1 MTVAFGAMAQR
12 VVATETL
19 DGLDESDPAAQ
30 RSRRDLR
37 RIHVAMGTRAIVRR
51 ALDGM
56 IFVDGD
62 ATSTSGRP
70 LRILELG
77 AGDGR
82 LMLGVAGS
90 LRRRWPRVELV
101 LLDRQSLIEPATV
114 EAYAALGWRAT
125 SRIVDVLAWA
135 DPAANDP
142 AENATEARWDLIVA
156 TLFLHHFEG
165 AAFERL
171 LAAIEGRAERFF
183 ACEPR
188 RAPLALVGSHLVGA
202 LGANAVTR
210 EDAVLSVHAGFR
222 DDELSRLWPG
232 PPGDWRLLEYT
243 AGLFS
248 HCLRAERRSV
258 HVAGGPT
265 SKRSRQPTT
274 ASAR

>member
-1 MTVAFGAMAQR
+1 MAFGAMVQR

-37 RIHVAMGTRAIVRR
+37 RIHVAMGTRSIVRR

-125 SRIVDVLAWA
+125 SRIGNFLITYKSNIWKCFG
-135 DPAANDP
+135 
-142 AENATEARWDLIVA
+142 LIV
-156 TLFLHHFEG
+156 
-165 AAFERL
+165 ER
-171 LAAIEGRAERFF
+171 
-183 ACEPR
+183 
-188 RAPLALVGSHLVGA
+188 S
-202 LGANAVTR
+202 
-210 EDAVLSVHAGFR
+210 
-222 DDELSRLWPG
+222 
-232 PPGDWRLLEYT
+232 
-243 AGLFS
+243 
-248 HCLRAERRSV
+248 
-258 HVAGGPT
+258 
-265 SKRSRQPTT
+265 
-274 ASAR
+274 